1 MNNYKRKLS
10 EAIQSVFTEMFSMS
24 TEKLQSKVKRYLYDE
39 RTSALLYAWDNIA
52 TEYPGIEDNNFD
64 MKDIST
70 VFKTTGL
77 ENIDTN
83 HLSFPSLFVDY
94 PQIDSIFDDQTYD
107 KGIVTSDDYYM
118 FQAAA

>member
-1 MNNYKRKLS
+1 MSNYKRKLS

-24 TEKLQSKVKRYLYDE
+24 TEKLQSEVKRYLYDE
-39 RTSALLYAWDNIA
+39 RTSALLYAWDNNA
-52 TEYPGIEDNNFD
+52 SEYPGIEDNNFD

-70 VFKTTGL
+70 VFKTTVF
-77 ENIDTN
+77 EIIDTN
-83 HLSFPSLFVDY
+83 HLRFPSLFVDY